1 MSDIFTTSPDKKDR
15 PLAGRRAVQST
26 SPNEDS
32 EIPGPGAAATGEL
45 NSLAGS
51 GNICA
56 ILSCK
61 VILLYLLLGF

>member
-51 GNICA
+51 QGVGISVPFYPAKLFYCTF
-56 ILSCK
+56 
-61 VILLYLLLGF
+61 Y